1 MITQLITIDKA
12 NEIHTHYANF
22 NSLFLQEQFL
32 LSNLGKELLQDLK
45 LCLGNNLINKA
56 EVLLVAITSWIK
68 KDVNYYLKF
77 MADKNKTMYEWDIVC
92 NLQTLGEIVN
102 LLEDHKLYN
111 ASYLLQRDYS
121 KLNIKYSIMSEHV
134 KLTA

>member
-1 MITQLITIDKA
+1 MKILRQKKPRL
-12 NEIHTHYANF
+12 
-22 NSLFLQEQFL
+22 
-32 LSNLGKELLQDLK
+32 
-45 LCLGNNLINKA
+45 
-56 EVLLVAITSWIK
+56 K

-77 MADKNKTMYEWDIVC
+77 MADKNKSMYEWDVVC

-134 KLTA
+134 KLSA

>member
-12 NEIHTHYANF
+12 NEIHVHYANF

-32 LSNLGKELLQDLK
+32 LSSLGKELLQDLK
-45 LCLGNNLINKA
+45 SSLSNNSIDKS
-56 EVLLVAITSWIK
+56 EVLLVAITAWIK

-77 MADKNKTMYEWDIVC
+77 MGDKNKTMYEWDIVC

-102 LLEDHKLYN
+102 LLEEHKLYN

-134 KLTA
+134 KLSA

>member
-45 LCLGNNLINKA
+45 LCLGNNLINMA

>member
-102 LLEDHKLYN
+102 LLADHKLYN

>member
-1 MITQLITIDKA
+1 MITQLITMDKA

-22 NSLFLQEQFL
+22 NSCFLQEQFL
-32 LSNLGKELLQDLK
+32 LSNFGKELLHDLK
-45 LCLGNNLINKA
+45 LSLSENSINKA
-56 EVLLVAITSWIK
+56 EVLLVAISSWIK

-102 LLEDHKLYN
+102 LLEEHKLYN

-121 KLNIKYSIMSEHV
+121 KLNIKYSIMCEHV
-134 KLTA
+134 KLSA